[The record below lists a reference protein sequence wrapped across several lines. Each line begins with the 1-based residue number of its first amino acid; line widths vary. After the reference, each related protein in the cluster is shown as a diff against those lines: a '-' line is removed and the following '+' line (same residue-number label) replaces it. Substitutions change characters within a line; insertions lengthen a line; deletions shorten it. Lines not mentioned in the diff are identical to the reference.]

1 MKIGNNFGILI
12 KSTYGENIF
21 RRINR
26 TRASRG
32 TMADGNIL
40 HNYIREGIYFDLF
53 NCLYAIVQTATRAY
67 HIVVFALELINL

>member
-1 MKIGNNFGILI
+1 MKIGNNFGIPI

-26 TRASRG
+26 TRASQG

-40 HNYIREGIYFDLF
+40 HDYIWEGIYFDLF
-53 NCLYAIVQTATRAY
+53 NCLYASVPAATRAY
-67 HIVVFALELINL
+67 GNVCLAWF